1 MNDLELLGAPL
12 AWLWLFI
19 ATQVCAAP
27 ALIRGLLRRGTG
39 RRYEQNFW
47 IQRAP
52 QLAIAT
58 SLLLAIVAFEAIE
71 LRLGS
76 GDPSFGH
83 TLFEWLGAALPL
95 VSLALVLPAGWAT
108 SIAWAGIL
116 VVLTGIVFL
125 LGGLYALSGS
135 FSTDA
140 EVLYGHELKYGG
152 FFRYVMHPMYSGF
165 VQCLLG
171 SALVSLSLPAFL
183 FTAGITIPLLLRR
196 ARHEETLLRQEF
208 GARYSE
214 LESAA
219 HGRRLIPSFIPIG
232 F

>member
-1 MNDLELLGAPL
+1 M
-12 AWLWLFI
+12 
-19 ATQVCAAP
+19 
-27 ALIRGLLRRGTG
+27 
-39 RRYEQNFW
+39 
-47 IQRAP
+47 
-52 QLAIAT
+52 
-58 SLLLAIVAFEAIE
+58 SLLLVVVAFEAIE

-83 TLFEWLGAALPL
+83 ALFESLGAALPL
-95 VSLALVLPAGWAT
+95 ISLALVLPASWAA

-116 VVLTGIVFL
+116 VVLVGIVFL
-125 LGGLYALSGS
+125 LAGRYALSGS

-140 EVLYGHELKYGG
+140 EVLCGHELRHGG
-152 FFRYVMHPMYSGF
+152 VFRYVMHPMYSGF

-183 FTAGITIPLLLRR
+183 FTAGVTIPLLLKR
-196 ARHEETLLRQEF
+196 ARHEESLLRQEF
-208 GARYSE
+208 GTRYSE